1 MDDIGVIKEFAKEN
15 DVPIVQDGGL
25 EFILNY
31 IREHCYV
38 KRILEIGTAIGYSAI
53 EFASVRNDIF
63 IDTIEIDIERYQQ
76 AVKNIHDENL
86 MDRITVYLGNALDF
100 DFKDRQFD
108 LIFIDAAKSQYI
120 NYFEH
125 FKNNLSEKGVFISDN
140 LFFHGFVNDLT
151 LTHNYSTVKL
161 IKKLRRYIEFLKY
174 NQEFN
179 TEFFSCGDGLS
190 LSARRKFLTE
200 RRVNVFTDS
209 LFSGLQVCVF
219 SKDKFDEEK
228 DFLSEDLMKKLSMEN
243 GVTRTCFIRRLDNP
257 EILKQKDGCT
267 APDFSGK
274 FSFDVFQNGEKKSFD
289 ASCLLAAAFVALN
302 YLDLKMDKVI
312 FLTGQGEIPV
322 KKNFALYELKLSLDK
337 AGLVTEA
344 DLFKE
349 DKNYH
354 ETLREVNSDFY
365 ADKISLEGLTAHP
378 LTEGQGS
385 LFTWIGGKRIYISGR
400 ARLAGQGKRFLE

>member
-1 MDDIGVIKEFAKEN
+1 MDDIGEIKEFAKEN

-190 LSARRKFLTE
+190 LSARRKFLAE

-289 ASCLLAAAFVALN
+289 APCLLAAAFVALN

-312 FLTGQGEIPV
+312 FLTDHGEIPV

-337 AGLVTEA
+337 SGLVTEA
-344 DLFKE
+344 DLFEE